1 MGVSA
6 ISIIKKIR
14 LFCAAPPEFI
24 TGPILTILGFKWPLK
39 NGPWSYQEKIEVFK
53 MLHCKKCSYF
63 FRALFIAP
71 DGFRS
76 CGQSVLYSK
85 KNTGA
90 PVICYCSRCIIVNTG
105 LFCLHKIRWDDH
117 DVFGNLLIFLRP
129 RAGEGGGGSI
139 SILTPHPPRISGG
152 VF

>member
-1 MGVSA
+1 MVHDPT
-6 ISIIKKIR
+6 KKNW
-14 LFCAAPPEFI
+14 
-24 TGPILTILGFKWPLK
+24 GFQNALL
-39 NGPWSYQEKIEVFK
+39 QK
-53 MLHCKKCSYF
+53 MQF
-63 FRALFIAP
+63 FRAFLIAP

-90 PVICYCSRCIIVNTG
+90 PVICYCLRCIIVNTG

-129 RAGEGGGGSI
+129 GAGEGG
-139 SILTPHPPRISGG
+139 
-152 VF
+152 VQY